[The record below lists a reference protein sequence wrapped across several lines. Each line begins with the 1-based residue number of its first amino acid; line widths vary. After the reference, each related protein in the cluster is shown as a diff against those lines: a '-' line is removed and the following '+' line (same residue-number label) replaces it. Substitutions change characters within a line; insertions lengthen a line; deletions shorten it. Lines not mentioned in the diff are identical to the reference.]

1 MKNLLLINRYLTILL
16 LSDTYAGSIHDK
28 RLADAHLYP
37 LPAGS
42 WLLQDLGFL
51 GFSLPNTEILA
62 PFKKPRGNLLSLAQK
77 SFNRQL
83 ASLRIRIEHVIRE
96 RMSQPMRAEL
106 NARCFPIADHAVV
119 NGCGRK
125 GFLQIAQKN
134 SLALHHRTFRQI

>member
-16 LSDTYAGSIHDK
+16 LLDTYAGSIHDK

-62 PFKKPRGNLLSLAQK
+62 PFKKPISL
-77 SFNRQL
+77 
-83 ASLRIRIEHVIRE
+83 
-96 RMSQPMRAEL
+96 P
-106 NARCFPIADHAVV
+106 
-119 NGCGRK
+119 
-125 GFLQIAQKN
+125 
-134 SLALHHRTFRQI
+134 RTFVRREKRRGWVYGPHNLIHSSDVDQVLEASP